1 LSDLE
6 AEAATLTS
14 DLDPTALASL
24 QRAAVEKQARL
35 AAVRAQ
41 LAALSNAVNPQAS
54 GGFLRDVLS
63 DAYGISFHRFQMFVW
78 TVVLWLLFLAS
89 VWTRLS
95 MPEFSAT
102 LLAMLGVSAG
112 TYLGFKIPEKDA

>member
-1 LSDLE
+1 
-6 AEAATLTS
+6 
-14 DLDPTALASL
+14 
-24 QRAAVEKQARL
+24 
-35 AAVRAQ
+35 
-41 LAALSNAVNPQAS
+41 
-54 GGFLRDVLS
+54 LS